1 MTNNPIAPPRKK
13 KKKTKK
19 PPSFSSIPDDVIVNI
34 LARISKSHYRS
45 LCLVSKNF
53 NSLLSSPDIYFV
65 RSLIGNT
72 EACLYV
78 RLWVRT
84 PSSGHRHRWFT
95 LGYRQGQLTLV
106 LVRAL
111 SSSYSPDR
119 LNSTTVAVHSEI
131 YQIGGSNEN
140 KPTRAVRVLDCRSHT
155 WRSAPDMKVAR
166 KHAMSYFLDEKI
178 YVIGRCKKT
187 KEKMSWGEVFDL
199 KTQTWKPLPKPPSHD
214 NYVDGAVF
222 GGRLYVF
229 TINNEKYAY
238 DPTEESWVQEA
249 GFEGLEGITGP
260 WCIMGSLIF
269 AEYHRMY
276 VGYDASNG
284 KWLMVHG
291 LDEVHTKRTK
301 NSRTIQLVNHG
312 GKLVIIWD
320 VWHMCPR
327 EHKSIWCAV
336 ISLEERL
343 TQSEYES
350 HNSETETL
358 AEMTTNP
365 IAPPLKKIKKMKKPP
380 SFSSI
385 PDDVIVN
392 ILARISKSHYR
403 SLSLVSKHLNSLLS
417 SPDIYF
423 ARSLIGNTDARL
435 YMCLWLPTPSSSHRD
450 RWFNLSYRLGQ
461 LTLVPV
467 RALSSSYSPDRL
479 SSTTVAVHSEIYQM
493 GGSNGDKR
501 TRAVRVL
508 DCRSHTWRRAP
519 DMKVYVIGGCTQRE
533 ETMTWGEVFD
543 LKTQTW
549 KPLPKPPSDDD
560 VNSYHNGVV
569 FEGRLFFFTTKKN
582 NKNYAYDPKEGRW
595 VQEAGFVG
603 LEGMTG
609 PWCVIGSVIF
619 AEHGGIFK
627 WYDPRNGKW
636 LEVHGLNEVHT
647 KRAKSSRTIQL
658 VNHGGKLVIIWDAWH
673 MRQREHK
680 SVWCAVISLEKCL
693 FPSSYMRG
701 RVEECRVFLGLAHK
715 SYKLSSCLS
724 SRREKVRERK
734 ADRVEG
740 SDVRTARERACRRRS
755 PSIFRRVIFYGF
767 SHLSSPYR
775 LVGALVRALA
785 VVVTSGG
792 DPSPVEALCLSND
805 ASGWRM
811 GVKLRREGVSG
822 EDVVELLSLG
832 GSGGLIDEDGTGVSI
847 GAGFRR

>member
-343 TQSEYES
+343 TQSVEYES

-519 DMKVYVIGGCTQRE
+519 DMKVARKHARSYFLDEKVYVIGGCTQRE

-724 SRREKVRERK
+724 V
-734 ADRVEG
+734 
-740 SDVRTARERACRRRS
+740 
-755 PSIFRRVIFYGF
+755 
-767 SHLSSPYR
+767 
-775 LVGALVRALA
+775 LV
-785 VVVTSGG
+785 
-792 DPSPVEALCLSND
+792 
-805 ASGWRM
+805 
-811 GVKLRREGVSG
+811 
-822 EDVVELLSLG
+822 
-832 GSGGLIDEDGTGVSI
+832 
-847 GAGFRR
+847 